1 MESTHE
7 SALHTKHEGLEYQLK
22 QELNRPSPDAAKIQ
36 TLKKMKLRIKEEL
49 AHI

>member
-7 SALHTKHEGLEYQLK
+7 SALQTKHEGLDRRLK
-22 QELNRPSPDAAKIQ
+22 AELNRPSPDLTKIQ

-49 AHI
+49 QHI